1 MTAVSDRVLGTL
13 EGLNPDQAA
22 QAEAYIDLLDDDSRD
37 VPDVYRWTNPLPG
50 VALTVPELGLLAR
63 VFDQD
68 DANLPCVQK
77 GLEDGAIDQ
86 VTFAEYQETK
96 IRHFH
101 MVLEQLLA

>member
-1 MTAVSDRVLGTL
+1 
-13 EGLNPDQAA
+13 
-22 QAEAYIDLLDDDSRD
+22 
-37 VPDVYRWTNPLPG
+37 
-50 VALTVPELGLLAR
+50 VPELGLLAR